1 VADFLRADTLQQ
13 ILVRLGA
20 GVAAE
25 VYALEQ
31 VLHHR
36 PHFTELAAETF
47 LERIGGGGIRL
58 VGQNFVDQQLCVQ
71 IHQVPP

>member
-31 VLHHR
+31 VLLIVR
-36 PHFTELAAETF
+36 IAELAAET
-47 LERIGGGGIRL
+47 LLKRVSGSGIRL
-58 VGQNFVDQQLCVQ
+58 VGQNFVDQQLSMQV
-71 IHQVPP
+71 HQVPP